1 MRRWNIMKPLKD
13 YVEIIF
19 AVLALAGL
27 VFVFWYFLVA
37 VPAKKAEKSGT
48 FVMVPGTEMEVCRG
62 TVTGVLKTIGDMDRK
77 PWSA

>member
-1 MRRWNIMKPLKD
+1 MKPLKD

-19 AVLALAGL
+19 AVLALAAL

-37 VPAKKAEKSGT
+37 VPAKQAEQSGT
-48 FVMVPGTEMEVCRG
+48 FVMVPGTENEVRRG
-62 TVTGVLKTIGDMDRK
+62 TVTGVLKTIEDMDRK

>member
-1 MRRWNIMKPLKD
+1 MKPLKD

-19 AVLALAGL
+19 AVLALVAL

-37 VPAKKAEKSGT
+37 VPAKNAEQSGT
-48 FVMVPGTEMEVCRG
+48 FVMAPGTEREVRQG
-62 TVTGVLKTIGDMDRK
+62 AVTGVLKTIEDMDRK

>member
-1 MRRWNIMKPLKD
+1 MKPLKD

-19 AVLALAGL
+19 AVLALAVL
-27 VFVFWYFLVA
+27 VFVFWYFVMA
-37 VPAKKAEKSGT
+37 VRAKKAEQSGT
-48 FVMVPGTEMEVCRG
+48 FVMVAGTEMEVCRG

>member
-1 MRRWNIMKPLKD
+1 MKPLKD

-37 VPAKKAEKSGT
+37 VPAKKAEQSGT
-48 FVMVPGTEMEVCRG
+48 FVMVPEMEVCRG